1 MPRTVWIFD
10 LEKMVDNAG
19 IGKEIILLQQLAL
32 FVILDY
38 FQLSNYRLWVC
49 WRLTT
54 WLAAPSSTL
63 KPGALKAEKRKPSE
77 SAGPRAAPHSQLKAC
92 ATLGPL
98 ILQKTARKPCLLGP
112 CKGLP
117 KLGLTIFS
125 RTKAVLTSCVF
136 ACPN

>member
-19 IGKEIILLQQLAL
+19 IGKEIILLQQPAI

-38 FQLSNYRLWVC
+38 FQLSSYRLWVC

-77 SAGPRAAPHSQLKAC
+77 SAGPELRHTPAGRTCTTIALWAGPRAALHPWLKVSE
-92 ATLGPL
+92 TLKVSAA
-98 ILQKTARKPCLLGP
+98 QTY
-112 CKGLP
+112 
-117 KLGLTIFS
+117 
-125 RTKAVLTSCVF
+125 
-136 ACPN
+136 